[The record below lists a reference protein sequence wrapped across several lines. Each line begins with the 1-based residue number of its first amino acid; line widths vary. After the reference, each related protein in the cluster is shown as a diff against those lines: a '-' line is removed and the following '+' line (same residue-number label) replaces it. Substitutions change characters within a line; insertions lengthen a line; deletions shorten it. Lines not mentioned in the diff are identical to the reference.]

1 MATTVNI
8 DPADVTDAANFLE
21 SFLSSSV
28 PNGDFS
34 SGTALR
40 DLTIGALAA
49 IFAFLRADATQVRQ
63 MQSLTTVQTA
73 TGGDPEAL
81 RDAVVAILSN
91 VFIDPKPGSKS
102 RGTALGHASQLT
114 DIFIQPTHRF
124 TASPGI
130 VFVVDSSSTYFVPQS
145 ELIPIVD
152 SSGAVL
158 EFQFRIPL
166 VAVAIGEQY
175 NIDAGLFS
183 AFDRFNPFIT
193 RIEATSK
200 FAGGKGPESVDEIL
214 TRAPTA
220 ISVRNLINQRS
231 ITATLDET
239 FLEIRGMFIAGFS
252 DPEMQRDRLDVS
264 KPFLAIHVG
273 GMVDIYL
280 LLDLVETS
288 FTSTVGDVFPRPDGV
303 INVFRD
309 LSQSFAKVQVG
320 DVLRITGGLPQLPR
334 EFLIIESSGA
344 ELVVDPRVS
353 FPLAT
358 DELAPAGTVAYT
370 IGRIGPT
377 YNDVL
382 AGTGGVPLQTGVTS
396 RRVSSPG
403 RVTLPGAPVMDILD
417 VAILNPPSTESAFK
431 NPSDGFVHFPNHV
444 NGTPIEATPAAGLQF
459 STVIHNPL
467 EAQSARQWMEIVV
480 GTGTRPARF
489 DGLNLRV
496 RYRTLSAYDAIYAFV
511 TDRLQRTVCANQL
524 PRGHHPVSLSID
536 IRYKLSPTTPS
547 QLDNA
552 VIAQRVVDF
561 INAFDT
567 SVTPLDVSA
576 IGQRVRNAF
585 PTISAVLPI
594 VVTYSL
600 LAPTGDVLTY
610 QSSDL
615 VLVDAAKQVG
625 GPVLDLASLGVSDRT
640 VRYLANTLDVTAA
653 QVS

>member
-1 MATTVNI
+1 MATSVNI
-8 DPADVTDAANFLE
+8 DPADVADAANFLE
-21 SFLSSSV
+21 SFLSDSV

-40 DLTIGALAA
+40 DLTVGAIAA

-63 MQSLTTVQTA
+63 MQSLKSVQEA

-91 VFIDPKPGSKS
+91 VFIEPKPGSKS
-102 RGTALGHASQLT
+102 RGTALGHVSQPT
-114 DIFIQPTHRF
+114 DLFVQPTHRF
-124 TASPGI
+124 TRSPGI
-130 VFVVDSSSTYFVPQS
+130 VFVVDSAGTYFIPQS

-158 EFQFRIPL
+158 EYQFRIPL
-166 VAVAIGEQY
+166 VAVATGAQY
-175 NIDAGLFS
+175 DVDAGLFS
-183 AFDRFNPFIT
+183 DFDRFNPFVT
-193 RIEATSK
+193 RIEATTK
-200 FAGGKGPESVDEIL
+200 FAGGKGPETVDEIL
-214 TRAPTA
+214 ARAPTA
-220 ISVRNLINQRS
+220 ISVRNLVNQRS

-239 FLEIRGMFIAGFS
+239 FPEIRGMFIAGFG
-252 DPEMQRDRLDVS
+252 DPEMVRDRLDVS
-264 KPFLAIHVG
+264 KPFLALHVG

-288 FTSTVGDVFPRPDGV
+288 FTGTIGDLFPRPDGV
-303 INVFRD
+303 INTFRD
-309 LSQSFAKVQVG
+309 PSRSFANVQAG
-320 DVLRITGGLPQLPR
+320 DVLRVTGGLPQLPR
-334 EFLIIESSGA
+334 EFLIVETRST

-358 DELAPAGTVAYT
+358 DELAPAGTVSYT

-403 RVTLPGAPVMDILD
+403 HVTLPGGPVMDILD
-417 VAILNPPSTESAFK
+417 VAILDPPSSESAFK
-431 NPSDGFVHFPNHV
+431 DPADGFVHFPNHV
-444 NGTPIEATPAAGLQF
+444 NGTPVEATAAAGLQF
-459 STVIHNPL
+459 ATVIHNPL

-480 GTGTRPARF
+480 GTNTRPGHF

-496 RYRTLSAYDAIYAFV
+496 RYRTLSAYDTIYAFV

-536 IRYKLSPTTPS
+536 VRYKLSPTAPS
-547 QLDNA
+547 QLDNT
-552 VIAQRVVDF
+552 VIAQTVVDF

-567 SVTPLDVSA
+567 RETPIDVSA
-576 IGQRVRNAF
+576 IGQKIRNTF

-600 LAPTGDVLTY
+600 LAPTGDVLNY
-610 QSSDL
+610 QSSDV
-615 VLVDAAKQVG
+615 VLVDPAKQVD
-625 GPVLDLASLGVSDRT
+625 GPVLDLVSVGVTDRT
-640 VRYLANTLDVTAA
+640 VRYLANTLDVTAE